1 MSLPKL
7 KEIEGSAELEQMIEK
22 AREASDMLKAL
33 SHESRLL
40 LLCILAEGEKSV
52 TELEQFLGERQ
63 STVSQ
68 QLARLRLD
76 RLVTTRREGKAIYY
90 SLANEDVRKILT
102 AIYDVFCE
110 PVRRRRR
117 EFSALDF
124 LAFPTQ
130 TAEPTQQEHLEE
142 C

>member
-1 MSLPKL
+1 MPLPKL
-7 KEIEGSAELEQMIEK
+7 KEIETSAELDQMIEK
-22 AREASDMLKAL
+22 AREASEMLKAL

-52 TELEQFLGERQ
+52 TELEQFLGARQ

-76 RLVTTRREGKAIYY
+76 RLVTTRRDGKAIYY

-102 AIYDVFCE
+102 AIYDVYCE

-117 EFSALDF
+117 
-124 LAFPTQ
+124 
-130 TAEPTQQEHLEE
+130 
-142 C
+142 